1 MRQVENSVFDLRQ
14 GFALLRENV
23 EKLTGPDQRGCIYL
37 WPEEELDTVDV
48 RPVEEGGGVADQD
61 PGERLVRDP
70 GDRGAHL
77 LLRVIREPVPA
88 N

>member
-1 MRQVENSVFDLRQ
+1 MFCPVINS
-14 GFALLRENV
+14 
-23 EKLTGPDQRGCIYL
+23 EKLTGPDHRVIHL
-37 WPEEELDTVDV
+37 RPEEKLYTVDV

-70 GDRGAHL
+70 GDGGAHL